1 MQGNVDYRLLERFR
15 AKHELNAPQPAEQK
29 GPAAAAAIP
38 RLPAI
43 DLRD

>member
-15 AKHELNAPQPAEQK
+15 AKHELNAPQPTEQK
-29 GPAAAAAIP
+29 RPAAAAASP
-38 RLPAI
+38 RPAAI